1 MMTLGTFERLL
12 AALDAQAE
20 KDRRN
25 GQLMRQVF
33 PEACGMWYD
42 NTLLHEA
49 IVEALKRE
57 MDDTETDPDGQSWTD
72 YFIYELDY
80 GRKNDDLKAYR
91 SDGCEIPLSTPADLY
106 RYLAAEKARREME
119 GFIDRHKAQGDLSE
133 VVERF
138 NEM

>member
-1 MMTLGTFERLL
+1 MMRQATFERLL
-12 AALDAQAE
+12 AALEAQAE

-33 PEACGMWYD
+33 PEASGMWYD

-80 GRKNDDLKAYR
+80 GRKNDDLKAYNA
-91 SDGCEIPLSTPADLY
+91 DGSEIPLATAADLY
-106 RYLAAEKARREME
+106 RFLVAKQANK
-119 GFIDRHKAQGDLSE
+119 HT
-133 VVERF
+133 
-138 NEM
+138 

>member
-12 AALDAQAE
+12 AALEAQAE

-33 PEACGMWYD
+33 PEASGMWYD
-42 NTLLHEA
+42 NALLHEA

-57 MDDTETDPDGQSWTD
+57 MDDTETDAEGQSWTD

-91 SDGCEIPLSTPADLY
+91 SDGSEIPLSTPADLY
-106 RYLAAEKARREME
+106 RFLVAEQTNK
-119 GFIDRHKAQGDLSE
+119 HT
-133 VVERF
+133 
-138 NEM
+138 

>member
-12 AALDAQAE
+12 AALEAQAE

-25 GQLMRQVF
+25 SQLMRQVF
-33 PEACGMWYD
+33 PEASGMWYD

-57 MDDTETDPDGQSWTD
+57 MDDTETDAEGASWTD

-91 SDGCEIPLSTPADLY
+91 SDGSEIPLSTPADLY
-106 RYLAAEKARREME
+106 RFLVAEQTKK
-119 GFIDRHKAQGDLSE
+119 HT
-133 VVERF
+133 
-138 NEM
+138 

>member
-12 AALDAQAE
+12 AALEAQAE
-20 KDRRN
+20 KDRQN
-25 GQLMRQVF
+25 SQLMRQVF

-57 MDDTETDPDGQSWTD
+57 MDDTETDAEGQSWTD

-80 GRKNDDLKAYR
+80 GRKNDYLKAYNA
-91 SDGCEIPLSTPADLY
+91 DGSEIPLATAADLY
-106 RYLAAEKARREME
+106 RFLVAKQANK
-119 GFIDRHKAQGDLSE
+119 HT
-133 VVERF
+133 
-138 NEM
+138 

>member
-42 NTLLHEA
+42 NTL
-49 IVEALKRE
+49 
-57 MDDTETDPDGQSWTD
+57 PDGQSWTD
-72 YFIYELDY
+72 NFIYELDY